1 MWHDPKLR
9 WDPAAYSGV
18 SVLHV
23 GQHEIWQPD
32 VVLYNN
38 AGANHAY
45 GAHTSLLVYNSG
57 DVLWVPPAQ
66 LSVFC
71 ELDMTY
77 WPYDT
82 QNCSLKFGSWTH
94 HGFSLALDL
103 AASPHEIEQIVE
115 NPEWKVTNASSR
127 KEDKIYSCCE
137 EPYPTVTF
145 FIQIERRSATYSAV
159 VFTPATVIVLMIL
172 VAFWLPAASGE
183 KVVVNGIVAIIISM
197 FMLYFAHQLPLMAFR
212 TPLVV
217 KFYTHS
223 LVLVAC
229 SFIVSTIVLCCAK
242 SSHTR
247 AVPKILKNL
256 TDGCL
261 GKFLLM
267 GHQRKRN
274 QEQFNLA
281 PEAEEGQSINQGSV
295 TKTSNQLDWIILG
308 TAIDRLAFLIY
319 AAIFSIMAITY
330 SV

>member
-9 WDPAAYSGV
+9 WDPAAYNGLSI
-18 SVLHV
+18 LHL

-38 AGANHAY
+38 AGGNY
-45 GAHTSLLVYNSG
+45 NYDGNTNIIVYSSG
-57 DVLWVPPAQ
+57 DVLWVPPAR

-71 ELDMTY
+71 QLDMTY

-82 QNCSLKFGSWTH
+82 HNCSLKLGSWTH
-94 HGFSLALDL
+94 HGLSLALDL
-103 AASPHEIEQIVE
+103 STSPHEIEQMIE
-115 NPEWKVTNASSR
+115 NPEWKVNNVSSR
-127 KEDKIYSCCE
+127 RDDKKYSCCE
-137 EPYPTVTF
+137 ESYPSAVF
-145 FIQIERRSATYSAV
+145 SIQIERRSATYSSV

-223 LVLVAC
+223 LVLVAF

-247 AVPKILKNL
+247 AVPKILKSLNN
-256 TDGCL
+256 GCL
-261 GKFLLM
+261 GKLLLL
-267 GHQRKRN
+267 GHQRKTN
-274 QEQFNLA
+274 QENFNLA
-281 PEAEEGQSINQGSV
+281 PEAEDGQSGNQESV
-295 TKTSNQLDWIILG
+295 TKTGNQQDWIILG

-319 AAIFSIMAITY
+319 VGIFSIIAIKY